1 MSAEWTAHLTDA
13 RDQIL
18 DSRATPEE
26 TKEKEEEDAK
36 RESEGKARDREN
48 NRLRRERR
56 EQLERERREQLEREN
71 TVTISDVSDDDTSV
85 VSEQGGQSAE

>member
-1 MSAEWTAHLTDA
+1 MSAEWTARLTDS

-56 EQLERERREQLEREN
+56 EQLEREN